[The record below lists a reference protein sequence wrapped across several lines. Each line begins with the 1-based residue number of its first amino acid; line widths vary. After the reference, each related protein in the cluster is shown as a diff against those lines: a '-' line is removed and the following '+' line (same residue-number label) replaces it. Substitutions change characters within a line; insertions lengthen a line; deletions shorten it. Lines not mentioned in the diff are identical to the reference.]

1 MTNNYKKL
9 TARFKNGTEALYTD
23 RVLSLLMTEPT
34 VVDIADAETG
44 EILFIRDESGDML
57 FAETYRKLHQR

>member
-1 MTNNYKKL
+1 MADDYKKL
-9 TARFKNGTEALYTD
+9 IVRFKNGTEALYTN
-23 RVLSLLMTEPT
+23 RIISLLMTEPT

-57 FAETYRKLHQR
+57 FAETYRELHRD